1 MIDMASILN
10 SKEHVNMEVKAAG
23 KGIPN
28 SIWETYSSFANTFG
42 GIIILGIEE
51 DKITK

>member
-28 SIWETYSSFANTFG
+28 SSWET
-42 GIIILGIEE
+42 
-51 DKITK
+51 